1 MAKKRKRF
9 LARMQTKLFVIVIL
23 LTLVFLFLIGR
34 LIYIN
39 AKDGKRYEKTVL
51 AQQSYDS
58 IEIPYRRGDILDR
71 TERSSQPVKKC
82 II

>member
-39 AKDGKRYEKTVL
+39 AKDGKRYEKQCWHSKAMTAL
-51 AQQSYDS
+51 KFLTGEA
-58 IEIPYRRGDILDR
+58 IF
-71 TERSSQPVKKC
+71 
-82 II
+82 